1 MWVRPPPSVHFS
13 EAYIAI
19 GMGIKVDI
27 EKAKQIIFNNSQA
40 GENSFVFDL
49 HERQV
54 FTEKLFW
61 EYYDSI
67 AALVT
72 ADDEK
77 TLELTRL
84 ITDNYQVILKYIIYH
99 FNPRDAYHMKSF
111 PKNYLD
117 YIERLDYVLMAYH
130 TGNSELISDD
140 RFELQR

>member
-1 MWVRPPPSVHFS
+1 MD
-13 EAYIAI
+13 
-19 GMGIKVDI
+19 K
-27 EKAKQIIFNNSQA
+27 EKAKQTILKNHNV
-40 GENSFVFDL
+40 EKNSFIYYI
-49 HERQV
+49 HEKDC
-54 FTEKLFW
+54 FSNKAFW

-84 ITDNYQVILKYIIYH
+84 ITDNDQVILKYIIYH